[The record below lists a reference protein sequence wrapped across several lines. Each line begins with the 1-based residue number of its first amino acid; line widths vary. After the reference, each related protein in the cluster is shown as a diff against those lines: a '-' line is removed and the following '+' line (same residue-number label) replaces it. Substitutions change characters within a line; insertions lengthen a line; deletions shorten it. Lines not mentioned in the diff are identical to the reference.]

1 MKIKLSTECGI
12 IARRLLPT
20 PVPPSSRICLY
31 TANRLLFTSIKMT
44 FTSLLRKAEIGANS
58 YLIEL
63 ADQRI
68 ILDSGMHPKEDG
80 LDSLPAHHKLEPN
93 SIDSIFVSHS
103 HLDHS
108 GSLPVLMRDQPGA
121 QVYMTPATAKLVD
134 ALLHNSVNVMESKR
148 TELGITDYPFYEHR
162 ELDRVVKRWRTFN
175 YDRPFQL
182 GNRVRATLHDAG
194 HILGS
199 AGVMLET
206 MDKRVFYT
214 GDVQFEKQTLIPGA
228 EFPEDDIDT
237 LIIETTRGASP
248 RPEGYTR
255 EAEELKFAQ
264 SINKCLEGGGSVLV
278 PVFAMGKT
286 QDVLTMIHRFK
297 REGLIPDAP
306 VYIGG
311 LSTKMTF
318 IFDEFANS
326 TPRNQPGFEIMRD
339 MEVKTGGRRKK
350 RAPIVYQPG
359 GIYALSSGMMS
370 PKTVS
375 NNFARGFI
383 TNPKNHLLFVG
394 YADPDTPAGHIRAG
408 ELGDLIDLD
417 PEQPPIQFNCP
428 MEIFDF
434 SGHATRKALLEY
446 ILRVAPKKVFLVH
459 GDAEASEW
467 FAEQLAEKLP
477 DCKTLI
483 PQPGVKYEL

>member
-1 MKIKLSTECGI
+1 MLSSS
-12 IARRLLPT
+12 
-20 PVPPSSRICLY
+20 PP
-31 TANRLLFTSIKMT
+31 MT

-58 YLIEL
+58 YLVEL

-68 ILDSGMHPKEDG
+68 VLDSGMHPKEDG
-80 LDSLPAHHKLEPN
+80 LDSLPAHHQLPEN
-93 SIDSIFVSHS
+93 SIDSIFVTHS

-108 GSLPVLMRDQPGA
+108 GSLPVLMRDQPDA

-148 TELGITDYPFYEHR
+148 IELGISDYPFYGHR
-162 ELDRVVKRWRTFN
+162 ELERVEKRWRTFN
-175 YDRPFQL
+175 YERPFQL
-182 GNRVRATLHDAG
+182 SQEVRATLHDAG

-214 GDVQFEKQTLIPGA
+214 GDVQFENQTLIPGA
-228 EFPEDDIDT
+228 KLPEDDIDT

-248 RPEGYTR
+248 RPESYTR
-255 EAEELKFAQ
+255 EEEELRFAQ
-264 SINKCLEGGGSVLV
+264 SINACLHGGGSVLI

-286 QDVLTMIHRFK
+286 QDVLTMINRFK
-297 REGLIPDAP
+297 KEGLIPDAP

-375 NNFARGFI
+375 NNFARGFMP
-383 TNPKNHLLFVG
+383 NPKTHLLFVG

-408 ELGDLIDLD
+408 KRGDLIDLD
-417 PEQPPIQFNCP
+417 PEQPPVQFNCP

-434 SGHATRKALLEY
+434 SGHATRQDLLEY
-446 ILRVAPKKVFLVH
+446 ILRVAPKKTFLVH
-459 GDAEASEW
+459 GDADASDW
-467 FAEQLAEKLP
+467 FAEQLREKLP
-477 DCKTLI
+477 NCETII